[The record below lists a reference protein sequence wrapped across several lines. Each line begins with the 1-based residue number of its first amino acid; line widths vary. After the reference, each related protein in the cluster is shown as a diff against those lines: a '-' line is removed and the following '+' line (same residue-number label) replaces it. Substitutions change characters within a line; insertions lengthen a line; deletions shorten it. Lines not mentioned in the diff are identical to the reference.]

1 MEWNVTCRNK
11 RCNSKCCAGILC
23 QHLNP
28 PWPPTLSC
36 DGTSQHNKRAKD
48 RRHGKEHQ
56 TNKKSVTSTGRRG
69 SKARSKGNFPI
80 WISEKSTVV
89 TDEFPKL
96 NGSLGSGFIGHS
108 RSVSTTRVYTKIRQN
123 SAIDRLVD
131 WCSGYHVCFTKS
143 VQISTLF
150 ISQQVPGS
158 IPGSIIFCFFRV
170 SFYFFFFCFPFGS
183 GLPISFCQLGAV

>member
-1 MEWNVTCRNK
+1 ME
-11 RCNSKCCAGILC
+11 
-23 QHLNP
+23 
-28 PWPPTLSC
+28 
-36 DGTSQHNKRAKD
+36 
-48 RRHGKEHQ
+48 
-56 TNKKSVTSTGRRG
+56 
-69 SKARSKGNFPI
+69 
-80 WISEKSTVV
+80 V

-170 SFYFFFFCFPFGS
+170 SFYFFFLLSFWLWTPHFFLPTRSCLIFVVSHTILHKSITISILYERPPTFDQKVSAQVGLVVRLSQRIWKTATLCSMQRLGS
-183 GLPISFCQLGAV
+183 VKA